1 MGGRNFPLT
10 DEDIIRALLLLGFE
24 HKDTKGGHF
33 QYAGFGRGR
42 YCKITVDKH
51 LAPFS
56 QDLISSMARQAN
68 LTKKELYAACCGTKP
83 TGWHNQNP

>member
-1 MGGRNFPLT
+1 MGARNFPLK
-10 DEDIIRALLLLGFE
+10 DEDIIRALVLLGFE
-24 HKDTKGGHF
+24 HKETKGSHH

-68 LTKKELYAACCGTKP
+68 LTKQELYSACAGERPRGWFNQKP
-83 TGWHNQNP
+83 

>member
-10 DEDIIRALLLLGFE
+10 DEEVIRALLLLGFE
-24 HKDTKGGHF
+24 FKETKGGHH
-33 QYAGFGRGR
+33 QYAGYGRGR

-56 QDLISSMARQAN
+56 QDLITSMARQAN
-68 LTKKELYAACCGTKP
+68 LTKKELYQACCGNKP
-83 TGWHNQNP
+83 ADWYNESK